1 MVMSPFAA
9 KLQLRYD
16 ARYEIALLID
26 QGHLPEA
33 VARANT
39 LLKRGVIQPQDVR
52 FAKDLVSSAMRKP
65 LAHTP
70 RCLMHIA

>member
-1 MVMSPFAA
+1 MPMSPFAV
-9 KLQLRYD
+9 KIQLRYN

-26 QGHLPEA
+26 QGRLPEA
-33 VARANT
+33 VARANS
-39 LLKRGVIQPQDVR
+39 LLQRGVIKPQDAR
-52 FAKDLVSSAMRKP
+52 FARDIVSSAMRKP